1 MVIGPCPIET
11 ILGALGLGIGKDSAN
26 DVGADDGPHGRCQH
40 KQHLLRGRAA
50 TK

>member
-1 MVIGPCPIET
+1 MC
-11 ILGALGLGIGKDSAN
+11 ALGLGIGKDSAN
-26 DVGADDGPHGRCQH
+26 DVGADDEGEDCDGPHGRCQH